1 MAVLTISRDLGS
13 GGREV
18 AQAISAA
25 LAYRFL
31 DREEILAHIRAAGHK
46 WEKWAEEFDEHSP
59 RLWEKFDWSYRGFL
73 ALVQSTILNEA
84 TTGKVIVI
92 GRGGNFLL
100 KDIPFV
106 LRLRVVAPL
115 DVRIQRIADR
125 ESIDRDSAIWL
136 LERTDRERAGFL
148 YFAYGKN
155 GKDPR
160 DYDFVFDSGSTPI
173 DEIVAIVEKIL
184 AEKDALQTDESLLTL
199 RMKALAADI
208 KAHLFTNVP
217 FFMSTLDVEFSGGE
231 ISVRG
236 VVRLPRER
244 ELITKI
250 ARNMAGEVPV
260 KTEIR
265 YRQ

>member
-13 GGREV
+13 GGHEV
-18 AQAISAA
+18 AQAISTA
-25 LAYRFL
+25 LDYRFL
-31 DREEILAHIRAAGHK
+31 DREEILSHIKAAGHK

-84 TTGKVIVI
+84 AAGKVIVI

-100 KDIPFV
+100 KDTPFV
-106 LRLRVVAPL
+106 LRLRIVAPL
-115 DVRIQRIADR
+115 EVRIQRIADR
-125 ESIDRDSAIWL
+125 ESIDRDSALWL
-136 LERTDRERAGFL
+136 LERTDRERTGFL
-148 YFAYGKN
+148 YFAYGSD
-155 GKDPR
+155 GKDSQ
-160 DYDFVFDSGSTPI
+160 DYDFVFDSGTTPI
-173 DEIVAIVEKIL
+173 DGIVATVEKLL
-184 AEKDALQTDESLLTL
+184 AEKDTLVTEESLRTL

-208 KAHLFTNVP
+208 KAHLFTNLP
-217 FFMSTLDVEFSGGE
+217 FFMSTLEVEYTGE
-231 ISVRG
+231 AIAVRG

-244 ELITKI
+244 ELVTKI
-250 ARNMAGEVPV
+250 AHNMAGDVPI